1 MFIEWIDFYLCFE
14 IENIVWVVSIV
25 YIGYTERVEYIFI
38 NWGAFLRNQPVL
50 EKKMNFR
57 PNQTWMCIWML
68 SVYIQYY

>member
-1 MFIEWIDFYLCFE
+1 MYIEWIDFYLCFE

-57 PNQTWMCIWML
+57 PDQTWMCIWML